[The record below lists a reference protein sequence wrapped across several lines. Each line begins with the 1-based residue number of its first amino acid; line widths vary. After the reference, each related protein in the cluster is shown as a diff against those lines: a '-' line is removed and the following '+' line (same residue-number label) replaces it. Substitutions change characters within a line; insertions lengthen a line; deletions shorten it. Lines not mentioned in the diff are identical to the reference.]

1 MKKLNNTQK
10 ALKRMIRDTESKITD
25 EELFLSSA
33 FQKYQTSLAKA
44 ATGRSRYGLQVLM
57 EWDSSENADI
67 AYTDNYR
74 IHCNAANSITQSFPS
89 RFLRS
94 QSLTGL
100 TGHEIGHLRY
110 SDFASLQLYLTNMEN
125 GSFYP
130 EAPDNLPS
138 GYKANLQDILD
149 AMEEKDNATC
159 LTLSR
164 CAAQYNN
171 ILEDIYIEARMCEE
185 YPGTFKQG
193 IQINNLRMSELI
205 PSIQEQIDCGYQ
217 PFSIM
222 SNLIL
227 SYCRTGN
234 INNRTN
240 YSGEYTDTLSDCMDY
255 IDDALIATQGKERLR
270 ASNYLLV
277 LCWNYIQ
284 PMVELTRESLK
295 KQDSTQ
301 VGDALEDLLR
311 KESGSGSPLPTGKN
325 GGIPKN
331 IPGPTVKSKT
341 PITCDLSGLDPNYRQ
356 DAINQA
362 EKVLQEEGGRIEL
375 AKTTAVLDGNNPGIT
390 YASQYAGSGYEN
402 AANDLARILN
412 DVATEKAQ
420 NDYEQ
425 ELTEDLQKSADEI
438 HYGNAH
444 AGIHVTIHR
453 INPVSDFFIKSYQ
466 TVASPL
472 LRTSKRLQSS
482 ILPLLKEEAEGGKQK
497 NLLFGKRLDMRA
509 LHRKDGGIFTR
520 TRLPDEEQKLSVGLL
535 VDESGSM
542 GWGDRITHARKTA
555 IVLYDF
561 CMSLGIPITIYGH
574 STDSKGVAL
583 YSYAEFDSLDA
594 SDRYRLMDMSARNGN
609 RDGAALRYV
618 AEHLA
623 KRPESQKLLIII
635 SDGQPADCGY
645 SGTEAEADLRGIKNE
660 YRKRGIVI
668 FAAAIGDDKEN
679 ISGWFFRYY
688 QIRRFTQKY
697 DTACKTIFEI
707 ERRKT
712 YMSENYQNS
721 ITDQICKVQTSK
733 KLIALY
739 DRLRYTSYNSYAQ
752 LHAKGEFEENGHKV
766 HSLIGISIQ
775 DYSSGTGD
783 KNIITRFH
791 LAPEQIQFLLSRV
804 TAGFPEFEWSQSKIF
819 GVPDGNGYSTAQ
831 QFFISRHVYNN
842 QQEILTS
849 PWRIQINNGKGIK
862 KKNHNGGT
870 YMQAQ
875 SFISEKSAFIQ
886 LTDMDFY
893 MLLKRADSYIV
904 NWEAYVASFL
914 IQNGKQ
920 QLKKQQEARM
930 AQNIQPQ
937 PDEMTSYMQ
946 GQPQEQY
953 LNGMYVA

>member
-1 MKKLNNTQK
+1 ML
-10 ALKRMIRDTESKITD
+10 
-25 EELFLSSA
+25 ELYSA
-33 FQKYQTSLAKA
+33 Y
-44 ATGRSRYGLQVLM
+44 GRV
-57 EWDSSENADI
+57 
-67 AYTDNYR
+67 
-74 IHCNAANSITQSFPS
+74 
-89 RFLRS
+89 S
-94 QSLTGL
+94 Q
-100 TGHEIGHLRY
+100 
-110 SDFASLQLYLTNMEN
+110 
-125 GSFYP
+125 
-130 EAPDNLPS
+130 
-138 GYKANLQDILD
+138 
-149 AMEEKDNATC
+149 
-159 LTLSR
+159 
-164 CAAQYNN
+164 
-171 ILEDIYIEARMCEE
+171 
-185 YPGTFKQG
+185 
-193 IQINNLRMSELI
+193 
-205 PSIQEQIDCGYQ
+205 
-217 PFSIM
+217 
-222 SNLIL
+222 
-227 SYCRTGN
+227 
-234 INNRTN
+234 
-240 YSGEYTDTLSDCMDY
+240 
-255 IDDALIATQGKERLR
+255 
-270 ASNYLLV
+270 
-277 LCWNYIQ
+277 
-284 PMVELTRESLK
+284 
-295 KQDSTQ
+295 QDSTQ

-472 LRTSKRLQSS
+472 LRTSKRLQ
-482 ILPLLKEEAEGGKQK
+482 
-497 NLLFGKRLDMRA
+497 RRA

-679 ISGWFFRYY
+679 IRRIY
-688 QIRRFTQKY
+688 QDGFLDITKLEDLPKNMTQLVK
-697 DTACKTIFEI
+697 
-707 ERRKT
+707 
-712 YMSENYQNS
+712 
-721 ITDQICKVQTSK
+721 
-733 KLIALY
+733 
-739 DRLRYTSYNSYAQ
+739 
-752 LHAKGEFEENGHKV
+752 
-766 HSLIGISIQ
+766 
-775 DYSSGTGD
+775 
-783 KNIITRFH
+783 
-791 LAPEQIQFLLSRV
+791 
-804 TAGFPEFEWSQSKIF
+804 
-819 GVPDGNGYSTAQ
+819 
-831 QFFISRHVYNN
+831 
-842 QQEILTS
+842 
-849 PWRIQINNGKGIK
+849 
-862 KKNHNGGT
+862 
-870 YMQAQ
+870 
-875 SFISEKSAFIQ
+875 
-886 LTDMDFY
+886 
-893 MLLKRADSYIV
+893 
-904 NWEAYVASFL
+904 
-914 IQNGKQ
+914 
-920 QLKKQQEARM
+920 
-930 AQNIQPQ
+930 
-937 PDEMTSYMQ
+937 
-946 GQPQEQY
+946 QY
-953 LNGMYVA
+953 LK

>member
-1 MKKLNNTQK
+1 MPNTNFVPNWTFERTLPSPFDSYSGKSAVMKDIASKYCNQPKKRATLHSATLQAVFSYMNLENPPAGK
-10 ALKRMIRDTESKITD
+10 AE
-25 EELFLSSA
+25 EELGAIGSQANNFTIAEYPSRTGLLHVVVYNRMTGKFIAGKYEKPLDLDSKPEPYQFKKDEDSGSALYFALMPTFLSDDE
-33 FQKYQTSLAKA
+33 FNEKYQELKQHRDDGFPDLPKA
-44 ATGRSRYGLQVLM
+44 AETAAVLCDNVYRRIRYGDSLPIGNIKVDTPANGVLQRLTPLNIQKGVYAPTEIIQGTFQVLKGGHH
-57 EWDSSENADI
+57 
-67 AYTDNYR
+67 YTASAVSIPKEDFVDKY
-74 IHCNAANSITQSFPS
+74 ILSNSRT
-89 RFLRS
+89 
-94 QSLTGL
+94 LTP
-100 TGHEIGHLRY
+100 
-110 SDFASLQLYLTNMEN
+110 Q
-125 GSFYP
+125 
-130 EAPDNLPS
+130 
-138 GYKANLQDILD
+138 
-149 AMEEKDNATC
+149 EESTVP
-159 LTLSR
+159 
-164 CAAQYNN
+164 
-171 ILEDIYIEARMCEE
+171 ILEDWYVIPKEIQRICEHAKLTTDSKQ
-185 YPGTFKQG
+185 PMRNFMLRGPAGTGKTEG
-193 IQINNLRMSELI
+193 AKAIAAGLH
-205 PSIQEQIDCGYQ
+205 
-217 PFSIM
+217 
-222 SNLIL
+222 
-227 SYCRTGN
+227 
-234 INNRTN
+234 
-240 YSGEYTDTLSDCMDY
+240 LSDCMDY

-679 ISGWFFRYY
+679 IRRIY
-688 QIRRFTQKY
+688 QDGFLDITKLEDLPKNMTQLVK
-697 DTACKTIFEI
+697 
-707 ERRKT
+707 
-712 YMSENYQNS
+712 
-721 ITDQICKVQTSK
+721 
-733 KLIALY
+733 
-739 DRLRYTSYNSYAQ
+739 
-752 LHAKGEFEENGHKV
+752 
-766 HSLIGISIQ
+766 
-775 DYSSGTGD
+775 
-783 KNIITRFH
+783 
-791 LAPEQIQFLLSRV
+791 
-804 TAGFPEFEWSQSKIF
+804 
-819 GVPDGNGYSTAQ
+819 
-831 QFFISRHVYNN
+831 
-842 QQEILTS
+842 
-849 PWRIQINNGKGIK
+849 
-862 KKNHNGGT
+862 
-870 YMQAQ
+870 
-875 SFISEKSAFIQ
+875 
-886 LTDMDFY
+886 
-893 MLLKRADSYIV
+893 
-904 NWEAYVASFL
+904 
-914 IQNGKQ
+914 
-920 QLKKQQEARM
+920 
-930 AQNIQPQ
+930 
-937 PDEMTSYMQ
+937 
-946 GQPQEQY
+946 QY
-953 LNGMYVA
+953 LK